1 MGLYT
6 EQYQYDAVG
15 NFLQYKHFSS
25 DPANPAWTRS
35 FTYSEASLLESA
47 KVSNRL
53 TLTTVSGAQPYI
65 ENYGYDLHGNML
77 KMPQLQIMQWDFKD
91 HLQVTQRQAVNSG
104 DADGTL
110 HQGERT
116 YDVWLCAGIR

>member
-1 MGLYT
+1 M
-6 EQYQYDAVG
+6 
-15 NFLQYKHFSS
+15 
-25 DPANPAWTRS
+25 
-35 FTYSEASLLESA
+35 
-47 KVSNRL
+47 
-53 TLTTVSGAQPYI
+53 
-65 ENYGYDLHGNML
+65 ENYGYGPHGNML

-116 YDVWLCAGIR
+116 YYVYDSSGQRTRKVTERQNSTLMKERLFTWVGL